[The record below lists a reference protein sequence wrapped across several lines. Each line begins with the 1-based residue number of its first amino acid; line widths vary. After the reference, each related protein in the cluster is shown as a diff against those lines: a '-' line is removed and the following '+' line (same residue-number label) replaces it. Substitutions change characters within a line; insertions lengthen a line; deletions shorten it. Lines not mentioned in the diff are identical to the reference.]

1 MPFPYLYDPT
11 GLLPANAITD
21 ELHHVAPPVDLDR
34 ANFIVPRAAPYFAT
48 GLVIRTGVTVG
59 SPTLVEGVDYI
70 YTHHFV
76 EASQHLSTPV
86 YGTIMFLNRAYVG
99 DVYVSYHTL
108 GGAYTLDDYGVVETL
123 TRSLYNIRTVTWDQL
138 IGVPVAFPVV
148 PHPHDVAD
156 LTGMTEVVTA
166 IQNLA
171 IAIQGQDGNIGSLMS
186 TLVNHIDGI
195 AVHTK
200 AQVGLPY
207 VENYG
212 MAGPNDL
219 DTKPNNKYVS
229 PDWVWSAIEL
239 FNLGEAG
246 VSQASDT
253 VVGITRYATDV
264 EVADQDNPL
273 DNVAVSA
280 AGMWLAIATNTE
292 RLAGATIVTG
302 VDFNTPPYRE
312 DGYWAFTNAINTS
325 ITPSSG
331 YISTKKAGTKAYQ
344 TETLDNGEI
353 SNRMYTGTTWT
364 PWIRAYVATYNGSI
378 PVTTLAGNIDLNDY
392 TTPGFYTFDT
402 HNIIGHAPPTFG
414 TPSLHEM
421 MVYAGGSSSASIC
434 QVALNLTINISAIR
448 YGDGSSFT
456 PWHVIDNITGVMP
469 SGTTLPITAPG
480 VWLVTSPSFKVLLV
494 TSDPVSNVIL
504 NIVESPPLVSP
515 NYSVD
520 AIMRFIDD
528 GLPGRAWVSVPL
540 SRKYIRDYLDGE
552 NNEIVDTADVNTL
565 YQIYRTDILSESTTD
580 TLVLHLPRAT
590 ALHTNGATGMLFTST
605 SNNINTPPNLLPNR
619 MYLLMGGVVYRND
632 VVVTVTE
639 YRGVMLNGVE
649 VTDLVTNIVYFNGR
663 LYDPIYA
670 QPDEIDYGWTGWI
683 LKSDFIYSSYT
694 RVNEASFDALIPH
707 TYTISFLTPGDDS
720 SRIDVITTIYSGG
733 IYQKARDY
741 WISSNVKVRVK
752 PTATGIWSEWCYI

>member
-246 VSQASDT
+246 VSQASET

-331 YISTKKAGTKAYQ
+331 YMFTKKAGNKAYQ

-353 SNRMYTGTTWT
+353 SNRMYTGTEWT
-364 PWIRAYVATYNGSI
+364 PWIRAYVATYYGSM
-378 PVTTLAGNIDLNDY
+378 PVNILAGNVDLNDY

-402 HNIIGHAPPTFG
+402 HNVIGHAPPSFG
-414 TPSLHEM
+414 VPSLHEM
-421 MVYAGGSSSASIC
+421 MVYASDVTPGARC
-434 QVALNLTINISAIR
+434 QVALNLTANISTIR
-448 YGDGSSFT
+448 SIRDVGYGWSA
-456 PWHVIDNITGVMP
+456 WHAIDNITGVLP
-469 SGTTLPITAPG
+469 STVNLPITSPG
-480 VWLVTSPSFKVLLV
+480 VWLIKNDDFMVVLV
-494 TSDPVSNVIL
+494 TADPVTNTIL
-504 NIVESPPLVSP
+504 NFTIHPLVDNSP
-515 NYSVD
+515 YATHPPVLKY
-520 AIMRFIDD
+520 IDD
-528 GLPGRAWVSVPL
+528 GLPGRVWETVPIQVSVLGIYFNNPSL
-540 SRKYIRDYLDGE
+540 IEVRDLYIACGVDLLAPSNAVIAVDVGE
-552 NNEIVDTADVNTL
+552 SLI
-565 YQIYRTDILSESTTD
+565 I
-580 TLVLHLPRAT
+580 
-590 ALHTNGATGMLFTST
+590 TNYTGMIITST
-605 SNNINTPPNLLPNR
+605 GNNINTPLNLLPNR
-619 MYLLMGGVVYRND
+619 LYLLTAAWVAVNWDTLSSVGSRND
-632 VVVTVTE
+632 LTVF
-639 YRGVMLNGVE
+639 GVE
-649 VTDLVTNIVYFNGR
+649 FRDLVTNKTYFNGR
-663 LYDPIYA
+663 LDNG
-670 QPDEIDYGWTGWI
+670 YGWTGWI
-683 LKSDFIYSSYT
+683 LKSAITDTGSELVAVDIDT
-694 RVNEASFDALIPH
+694 
-707 TYTISFLTPGDDS
+707 LTPHSFTRTYYPGIGYS
-720 SRIDVITTIYSGG
+720 TEVVVFTTTYSDGV
-733 IYQKARDY
+733 YQRRHFEF
-741 WISSNVKVRVK
+741 ISQNNPSGTVRVK
-752 PTATGIWSEWCYI
+752 PTATGIWSPWV

>member
-86 YGTIMFLNRAYVG
+86 YGSIMFLNRAYVG

-138 IGVPVAFPVV
+138 IGVPALFPVV

-156 LTGMTEVVTA
+156 LTGMSEVVTA
-166 IQNLA
+166 LTNI
-171 IAIQGQDGNIGSLMS
+171 ITAIQGNAGNIGSLMS
-186 TLVNHIDGI
+186 TLINHIDGI
-195 AVHTK
+195 SSHNK

-207 VENYG
+207 LENYG
-212 MAGPNDL
+212 MAGTPEL
-219 DTKPNNKYVS
+219 TTRPTNKYVS
-229 PDWVWSAIEL
+229 PAWVWQAIEL

-246 VSQASDT
+246 VSQATDT

-264 EVADQDNPL
+264 EAVDQDNPL

-331 YISTKKAGTKAYQ
+331 YICTKKAGTKAYQ

-364 PWIRAYVATYNGSI
+364 PWIRAYVATYYGTLPATILNGN
-378 PVTTLAGNIDLNDY
+378 VDLNDY
-392 TTPGFYTFDT
+392 TTPGFYVFDT
-402 HNIIGHAPPTFG
+402 HNVIAHSPPAFG
-414 TPSLHEM
+414 VASEYEM
-421 MVYAGGSSSASIC
+421 MVYATSNQYVYF
-434 QVALNLTINISAIR
+434 QVVRNRTADISAIR
-448 YGDGSSFT
+448 SFSRFGGDTTIGDNG
-456 PWHVIDNITGVMP
+456 WVVINNITHVLPATTATSDLIVTGVYLILNGY
-469 SGTTLPITAPG
+469 SGG
-480 VWLVTSPSFKVLLV
+480 VYNVKTSPTTGNSTAVFITPLHLGYG
-494 TSDPVSNVIL
+494 SNDSL
-504 NIVESPPLVSP
+504 YGWH
-515 NYSVD
+515 NYSGHPLYYDLTNTVWGGN
-520 AIMRFIDD
+520 ASWLRFSNLDTITNSTHRLVFTSADHNT
-528 GLPGRAWVSVPL
+528 GLPPTPL
-540 SRKYIRDYLDGE
+540 SNDYF
-552 NNEIVDTADVNTL
+552 
-565 YQIYRTDILSESTTD
+565 YDIQFKPYAPYAAEGVAALSYNGSASTGAYVE
-580 TLVLHLPRAT
+580 LINAAT
-590 ALHTNGATGMLFTST
+590 
-605 SNNINTPPNLLPNR
+605 TPYTVRVP
-619 MYLLMGGVVYRND
+619 
-632 VVVTVTE
+632 VTVTMQNVASWSRLYIGIPGFNFGSWVLNLALSYAGE
-639 YRGVMLNGVE
+639 VATETSIESMLVNVLYQRPHFVSVETYPVTYYETTVITPYADGLVQRGWTAVPR
-649 VTDLVTNIVYFNGR
+649 NIVGNTDPYHATVSYFYR
-663 LYDPIYA
+663 L
-670 QPDEIDYGWTGWI
+670 
-683 LKSDFIYSSYT
+683 
-694 RVNEASFDALIPH
+694 
-707 TYTISFLTPGDDS
+707 
-720 SRIDVITTIYSGG
+720 
-733 IYQKARDY
+733 
-741 WISSNVKVRVK
+741 K
-752 PTATGIWSEWCYI
+752 PTATGVWGPKLFL

>member
-11 GLLPANAITD
+11 GLLPANAITA

-219 DTKPNNKYVS
+219 DTKPNNKYAS
-229 PDWVWSAIEL
+229 PAWVWSAIEL
-239 FNLGEAG
+239 FSLGEAG

-331 YISTKKAGTKAYQ
+331 YICTKKAGTKAYQ

-364 PWIRAYVATYNGSI
+364 PWIRAYVATYYGSI
-378 PVTTLAGNIDLNDY
+378 PVNTLAGNVDLNDY
-392 TTPGFYTFDT
+392 TVAGFYTFDT
-402 HNIIGHAPPTFG
+402 HNVIGHAPPSFG
-414 TPSLHEM
+414 VPSLHEM
-421 MVYAGGSSSASIC
+421 MVYASDVTPGARC
-434 QVALNLTINISAIR
+434 QVALNLTANISTIR
-448 YGDGSSFT
+448 SKRDVGYGWSA
-456 PWHVIDNITGVMP
+456 WHAIDNITGVLP
-469 SGTTLPITAPG
+469 STVNLPITSPG
-480 VWLVTSPSFKVLLV
+480 VWLIKNDDFMVVLV
-494 TSDPVSNVIL
+494 TADPVTNTIL
-504 NIVESPPLVSP
+504 NFTIHPLVDNGLYATHP
-515 NYSVD
+515 PVLKY
-520 AIMRFIDD
+520 IDD
-528 GLPGRAWVSVPL
+528 GLPGRVWEEVPIQVSVLGVYFNSPSL
-540 SRKYIRDYLDGE
+540 IEVDVLYIACGVDLLAPSNAVMLDVGE
-552 NNEIVDTADVNTL
+552 TVI
-565 YQIYRTDILSESTTD
+565 I
-580 TLVLHLPRAT
+580 
-590 ALHTNGATGMLFTST
+590 TNYTGMIITST
-605 SNNINTPPNLLPNR
+605 GNNINTPLNLLPNR
-619 MYLLMGGVVYRND
+619 LYLLTAAWVAVNWDTLSSVGTRND
-632 VVVTVTE
+632 LTVF
-639 YRGVMLNGVE
+639 GVE
-649 VTDLVTNIVYFNGR
+649 FRDLVTNKTYFNGR
-663 LYDPIYA
+663 LDNG
-670 QPDEIDYGWTGWI
+670 YGWTGWI
-683 LKSDFIYSSYT
+683 LKSAITDTGSELVAVDIDT
-694 RVNEASFDALIPH
+694 
-707 TYTISFLTPGDDS
+707 LTPHS
-720 SRIDVITTIYSGG
+720 FTRTRYSGIASAFEEVVVFTTTYSDG
-733 IYQKARDY
+733 VYQRRHFEF
-741 WISSNVKVRVK
+741 ISQNHPSGTVRVK
-752 PTATGIWSEWCYI
+752 PTTTGVWGPWL

>member
-86 YGTIMFLNRAYVG
+86 YGSIMFLNRAYVG

-138 IGVPVAFPVV
+138 IGVPALFPVV

-156 LTGMTEVVTA
+156 LTGMSEVVTA
-166 IQNLA
+166 LTNI
-171 IAIQGQDGNIGSLMS
+171 ITAIQGNAGNIGSLMS
-186 TLVNHIDGI
+186 TLINHIDGI
-195 AVHTK
+195 SSHNK

-207 VENYG
+207 LENYG
-212 MAGPNDL
+212 MAGTPEL
-219 DTKPNNKYVS
+219 TTRPTNKYVS
-229 PDWVWSAIEL
+229 PAWVWSAIEL

-246 VSQASDT
+246 VSQASET

-331 YISTKKAGTKAYQ
+331 YICTKKAGTKAYQ

-364 PWIRAYVATYNGSI
+364 PWVRAYVATYNGSI

-456 PWHVIDNITGVMP
+456 PWSVIDNITGVLP

-494 TSDPVSNVIL
+494 TSDPVSTAIL
-504 NIVESPPLVSP
+504 NIVESPPLVSDY
-515 NYSVD
+515 NLVD
-520 AIMRFIDD
+520 PIKRFIDD
-528 GLPGRAWVSVPL
+528 GLPGRAWGSVPVA
-540 SRKYIRDYLDGE
+540 RQYVRDTLVGDV
-552 NNEIVDTADVNTL
+552 VDTADVNKL
-565 YQIYRTDILSESTTD
+565 YQIYRTDILSASTTS
-580 TLVLHLPRAT
+580 TLELHLPYDT
-590 ALHTNGATGMLFTST
+590 SLNDKATGMLFTST

-619 MYLLMGGVVYRND
+619 VYLLVGGVVYSDDGEYGAPSGHR
-632 VVVTVTE
+632 VTV
-639 YRGVMLNGVE
+639 LNGVQ
-649 VTDLVTNIVYFNGR
+649 VMDLATNIVYFNGR
-663 LYDPIYA
+663 LYNLYNVTN
-670 QPDEIDYGWTGWI
+670 ETDYGWTGWI
-683 LKSDFIYSSYT
+683 LKSDFIYSRYI
-694 RVNEASFDALIPH
+694 RVDEASFDALMPH
-707 TYTISFLTPGDDS
+707 TYTISHLLPGDNT
-720 SRIDVITTIYSGG
+720 SRIDVITTTYSGG
-733 IYQKARDY
+733 IYQKALDY
-741 WISSNVKVRVK
+741 HLNYSAKVRVK
-752 PTATGIWSEWCYI
+752 PTATGIWSEWDYI

>member
-86 YGTIMFLNRAYVG
+86 YGSIMFLNRAYVG

-138 IGVPVAFPVV
+138 IGVPALFPVV

-156 LTGMTEVVTA
+156 LTGMSEVVTA
-166 IQNLA
+166 LTNI
-171 IAIQGQDGNIGSLMS
+171 ITAIQGNAGNIGSLMS
-186 TLVNHIDGI
+186 TLINHIDGI
-195 AVHTK
+195 SSHNK

-207 VENYG
+207 LENYG
-212 MAGPNDL
+212 MAGTPEL
-219 DTKPNNKYVS
+219 TTRPTNKYVS
-229 PDWVWSAIEL
+229 PAWVWQAIEL

-364 PWIRAYVATYNGSI
+364 PWIRAYVATYYGTL
-378 PVTTLAGNIDLNDY
+378 PVTTLNGSVDLNDY
-392 TTPGFYTFDT
+392 LTPGFYTFDT
-402 HNIIGHAPPTFG
+402 HNVIGHTPPSFG
-414 TPSLHEM
+414 VASEYEM
-421 MVYAGGSSSASIC
+421 MVYASTDTTTQYGGDYY
-434 QVALNLTINISAIR
+434 QVVRNITANISAFR
-448 YGDGSSFT
+448 SFT
-456 PWHVIDNITGVMP
+456 AFTTPPSVYWENSGWIVIDNLTHVEPANTDIDDLIVTGVYLIR
-469 SGTTLPITAPG
+469 SGDGMVIEVKTSPTTGEIVVVRTSPG
-480 VWLVTSPSFKVLLV
+480 VLVGTEYPPSILTWRRAMGSTTKVFDPFGAYATRLRFANLDNLSVTHVAGTSIVNNHYFTLTDHVTGLPPLLALVDKFYIVEWIVDAKTSYGIFTHGARQWMHPSFEIYRQSISNWSRYSLPVPGCNFSIWKLYLSANLTTEIDATSIAIDDQLPGVLYYTFHDEPSLGYY
-494 TSDPVSNVIL
+494 TL
-504 NIVESPPLVSP
+504 EYTYIVESDVGLVQLGWYSTGVNNTNSTFKFYKIKSP
-515 NYSVD
+515 TTGVWTS
-520 AIMRFIDD
+520 AI
-528 GLPGRAWVSVPL
+528 
-540 SRKYIRDYLDGE
+540 
-552 NNEIVDTADVNTL
+552 
-565 YQIYRTDILSESTTD
+565 
-580 TLVLHLPRAT
+580 
-590 ALHTNGATGMLFTST
+590 
-605 SNNINTPPNLLPNR
+605 
-619 MYLLMGGVVYRND
+619 
-632 VVVTVTE
+632 
-639 YRGVMLNGVE
+639 
-649 VTDLVTNIVYFNGR
+649 
-663 LYDPIYA
+663 
-670 QPDEIDYGWTGWI
+670 
-683 LKSDFIYSSYT
+683 SY
-694 RVNEASFDALIPH
+694 
-707 TYTISFLTPGDDS
+707 
-720 SRIDVITTIYSGG
+720 
-733 IYQKARDY
+733 
-741 WISSNVKVRVK
+741 
-752 PTATGIWSEWCYI
+752 